1 MTLISQKNLKLLHEH
16 DPSIPI
22 AVQPSDVLG
31 VYVILERAKQETS
44 PSKVKGTIGIEG
56 MSFQFNIHTF

>member
-1 MTLISQKNLKLLHEH
+1 MKLLHEH